1 MIETQKKTF
10 RLQITMSLTR
20 EDCYVGQKVVVVQK
34 TKSNI
39 GTIVKLNPKTAVV
52 ERDGFYR
59 TRVPY
64 SMLKRHEVA
73 APPQPP
79 PLPTAL
85 EIENEKLK
93 AEIEKLK
100 ADLKNITDKFA
111 PDYPCAIWNHKSTE
125 TYEKLKAE
133 NEKLKAEIEKLKQEN
148 DGLSQGLIDDW
159 EVDEKLK
166 AENEKLKAENE
177 KLRVEIVPLEIDSAI
192 KSFGK
197 RRQIREIIKESLLAC
212 LDVLTPF
219 RGWTIDDEDVP
230 DMMKHKADDL
240 CDKFKVSRM
249 IGMTLMKELFEV
261 KDGVMVLRDD

>member
-100 ADLKNITDKFA
+100 QEKGTEEDNERVIQRVLKIT
-111 PDYPCAIWNHKSTE
+111 E
-125 TYEKLKAE
+125 E
-133 NEKLKAEIEKLKQEN
+133 NEKLKAEI
-148 DGLSQGLIDDW
+148 
-159 EVDEKLK
+159 
-166 AENEKLKAENE
+166 E
-177 KLRVEIVPLEIDSAI
+177 KLRVEIVPLEIDFNI
-192 KSFGK
+192 KSFAE
-197 RRQIREIIKESLLAC
+197 RRQIRKIIQESLLAC

-261 KDGVMVLRDD
+261 KDGIMVLRDD

>member
-1 MIETQKKTF
+1 
-10 RLQITMSLTR
+10 MSLTR

-39 GTIVKLNPKTAVV
+39 GNIVKLNPKTAVV

-93 AEIEKLK
+93 EDIKFVKRKNFLEVERLTQEI
-100 ADLKNITDKFA
+100 
-111 PDYPCAIWNHKSTE
+111 DY
-125 TYEKLKAE
+125 
-133 NEKLKAEIEKLKQEN
+133 LKAEI
-148 DGLSQGLIDDW
+148 
-159 EVDEKLK
+159 
-166 AENEKLKAENE
+166 E
-177 KLRVEIVPLEIDSAI
+177 KLRVEIVPLEIDFNI
-192 KSFGK
+192 KSFAE
-197 RRQIREIIKESLLAC
+197 RQQIRKIIQESLLAC

-219 RGWTIDDEDVP
+219 HHISINDEDVP

-261 KDGVMVLRDD
+261 KDGVMVLRDGDVGHYDKYTC